1 MPSAHLSSAT
11 RRRVSKEVPTSPAFR
26 KVRSSSARD
35 EVPRDESPS
44 STIVALSLSRRASS
58 CEYIP
63 LTAAAPWVHNG
74 WCFDSS
80 KSRGHLVLHIGNAH
94 RRPGTQL
101 ETFASNLVS
110 NEFWNLVSELCPTLY
125 FCCQTAAVA
134 AAVPGPM
141 TTLRQAVIGT
151 IVSTALQHF
160 CSLVSHACSRQSA
173 RMSHAIWYI
182 DYAGILLNFVWNAA
196 PLVYSIEPALE
207 RTWPL
212 WLAYNL
218 IATVVLLGGSIHLVC
233 THRIEPAPGSESG
246 NGGTSGQSGA
256 KRGQSGGG
264 GEEASAALGG
274 KGFFETFFSS
284 PAATCLLVGTL
295 LPGICATIAAG
306 LCGPLARRDNYSSA
320 GLVLPVLCV
329 GLLIKL
335 ARLPDRWIGK
345 TFDLSFSPL
354 HSHCLWH
361 CLVWLCQLCY
371 LSYFEQVLEMERRS
385 WW

>member
-11 RRRVSKEVPTSPAFR
+11 RRRVSKEPPTSPAFR
-26 KVRSSSARD
+26 KLRASSAGD

-44 STIVALSLSRRASS
+44 STIVALSLSRRASA

-256 KRGQSGGG
+256 KRGHSGGG
-264 GEEASAALGG
+264 G
-274 KGFFETFFSS
+274 
-284 PAATCLLVGTL
+284 
-295 LPGICATIAAG
+295 
-306 LCGPLARRDNYSSA
+306 
-320 GLVLPVLCV
+320 
-329 GLLIKL
+329 
-335 ARLPDRWIGK
+335 
-345 TFDLSFSPL
+345 
-354 HSHCLWH
+354 
-361 CLVWLCQLCY
+361 
-371 LSYFEQVLEMERRS
+371 
-385 WW
+385 

>member
-44 STIVALSLSRRASS
+44 STIVALSLSRAGASS

-246 NGGTSGQSGA
+246 NGQAA
-256 KRGQSGGG
+256 KVVQNAANVA
-264 GEEASAALGG
+264 EEARNLGSTGRQGLFRDLLLVTRRHLPPRWHAAAGHLRHDRRGALRAARAPRQLLERRPRLARPLRRPADQARAPPRSVDWQDVRPVLLSAAQPLPVALPRVAV
-274 KGFFETFFSS
+274 
-284 PAATCLLVGTL
+284 PAL
-295 LPGICATIAAG
+295 LP
-306 LCGPLARRDNYSSA
+306 
-320 GLVLPVLCV
+320 LVL
-329 GLLIKL
+329 
-335 ARLPDRWIGK
+335 
-345 TFDLSFSPL
+345 
-354 HSHCLWH
+354 
-361 CLVWLCQLCY
+361 
-371 LSYFEQVLEMERRS
+371 
-385 WW
+385 